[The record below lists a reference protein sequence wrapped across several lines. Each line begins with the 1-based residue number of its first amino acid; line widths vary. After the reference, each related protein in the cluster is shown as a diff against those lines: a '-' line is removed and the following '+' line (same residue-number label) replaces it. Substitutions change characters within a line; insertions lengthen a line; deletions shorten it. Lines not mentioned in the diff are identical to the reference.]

1 MADTSTQVPTAS
13 SPEHEMKVLLSQV
26 TALSQLGLN
35 ISHRALDMNCEYLQ
49 RNVQACLGSGSPL
62 HRDQGQDPAGRD
74 RPSRCSSSYVF
85 FFSYLSRLIFFSAET
100 PAFYEWES
108 PTPSDV
114 AEKLPTNFGDQMPL
128 YVVWVGRQPEI
139 HASSDQAEDQVRG
152 VPSGSRRKIT
162 GRAAALAYYQQMYED
177 GKVIC
182 LTQIRPTL
190 PSALS
195 GM

>member
-35 ISHRALDMNCEYLQ
+35 ISHRALDMNCEYLLALEVV
-49 RNVQACLGSGSPL
+49 RHSIEIK
-62 HRDQGQDPAGRD
+62 DPAGRD